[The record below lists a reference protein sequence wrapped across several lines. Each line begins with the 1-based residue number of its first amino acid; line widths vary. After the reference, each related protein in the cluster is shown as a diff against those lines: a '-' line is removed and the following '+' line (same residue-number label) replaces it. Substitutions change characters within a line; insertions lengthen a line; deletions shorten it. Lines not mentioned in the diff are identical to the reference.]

1 MYFKFKNSYLL
12 DSYVI
17 SGPLEGDGPINA
29 YFDRITRFKEKSF
42 NQNEII
48 SLKVAIDSLL
58 EKNEMSYKEIDL
70 ALSGDLSNQLAV
82 SSYTYRNIYLPLIGV
97 YSACATFALEVI
109 LGSLF
114 LDSNKLKTILITT
127 SSNTQ
132 NAERQ
137 FRYPNEY
144 GGTKE
149 ITQTHTV
156 TIASALLLSKA
167 ISKIRIT
174 EGVVGKVIDIGFTN
188 PLDFGRCMAPAAL
201 EVLFE
206 YFSKTKKTPKD
217 FDLILTGDLSK
228 YGYEIV
234 KKELEKEFKYSDNYN
249 DCGLMIYDIEHQHV
263 NAGGSG
269 PGCSSGV
276 VLSYVKKEMLKGKLK
291 KVLVV
296 STGALL
302 NPNIVLENESIPSIA
317 HLFVMESVLWF
328 IYMHFY

>member
-17 SGPLEGDGPINA
+17 SGPLEGNGPINT
-29 YFDRITRFKEKSF
+29 YFDRIIRFKEKSF

-48 SLKVAIDSLL
+48 SLKESIDSIL
-58 EKNEMSYKEIDL
+58 EKNKLSLKDIDL
-70 ALSGDLSNQLAV
+70 AISGDLSNQLAV
-82 SSYTYRNIYLPLIGV
+82 SNYTYRSISIPLIGI
-97 YSACATFALEVI
+97 YSACSTFALEVI
-109 LGSLF
+109 IASLF
-114 LDSNKLKTILITT
+114 LETNKLKTILITT

-149 ITQTHTV
+149 ITQTQTV
-156 TIASALLLSKA
+156 TISSSLLLSKS
-167 ISKIRIT
+167 ISKIKIT
-174 EGVVGKVIDIGFTN
+174 EGIIGKVIDIGFNN

-201 EVLFE
+201 EVIFE
-206 YFSKTKKTPKD
+206 YFSKTKSSPKD

-234 KKELEKEFKYSDNYN
+234 KKELDKEFKYSSNYN
-249 DCGLMIYDIEHQHV
+249 DCGLMIYDIEKQKV

-276 VLSYVKKEMLKGKLK
+276 VLSYIKKEMERGKLN

-302 NPNIVLENESIPSIA
+302 NPNIILENESIPSIA
-317 HLFVMESVLWF
+317 HLFVMERVL
-328 IYMHFY
+328 

>member
-17 SGPLEGDGPINA
+17 SGPLEGNGPINA
-29 YFDRITRFKEKSF
+29 YFDRIVRFKEKSF

-48 SLKVAIDSLL
+48 SLKESIDSLL
-58 EKNEMSYKEIDL
+58 EKNELSIHDIDL

-82 SSYTYRNIYLPLIGV
+82 SNYTYRSICLPLIGL

-109 LGSLF
+109 IGSLF
-114 LDSNKLKTILITT
+114 LEINKIKTILITT

-149 ITQTHTV
+149 ITQTQTV
-156 TIASALLLSKA
+156 TIASSLLLTKA
-167 ISKIRIT
+167 IGNIKIT
-174 EGVVGKVIDIGFTN
+174 EGVIGKVIDIGFTN

-206 YFSKTKKTPKD
+206 YFYKTKTTPRD

-234 KKELEKEFKYSDNYN
+234 KKELEKEYKYSDNYN
-249 DCGLMIYDIEHQHV
+249 DCGLMIYDIEKQKV

-276 VLSYVKKEMLKGKLK
+276 VLSFIKKEMLKGKLK
-291 KVLVV
+291 KVLVI

-302 NPNIVLENESIPSIA
+302 NTNIILEKESIPSIA
-317 HLFVMESVLWF
+317 HLFVMEKVS
-328 IYMHFY
+328 